1 MINIASEAFKKYRL
15 TTQLNSLDG
24 YSANPTVLLQ
34 QLCGKGD
41 SVDVK
46 ELKKTIL
53 KIFKVNINIFKKMG
67 LVLNL
72 SSINSWNGAN
82 SYRGVDGAMEYDS
95 LFRVSFEYAA
105 LKYLLR
111 LCKNPAA
118 IDAATAT
125 LIYRSNFFIG
135 NRQTS
140 IRNCDDFKTHKD
152 TALERLAGTHI
163 ESSLYDAIGQGTE
176 YMYYLLLPQMDSQVV
191 QDHKD
196 IFNALKECD
205 HAAFEAILNA

>member
-1 MINIASEAFKKYRL
+1 MINIAPEVFKKYRL
-15 TTQLNSLDG
+15 TTQLKSLGEDA
-24 YSANPTVLLQ
+24 ANPTVLLQ
-34 QLCGKGD
+34 QLCGNED
-41 SVDVK
+41 NVDVK

-53 KIFKVNINIFKKMG
+53 KIFKVNINLFKKIG

-72 SSINSWNGAN
+72 SSINSWNGVN
-82 SYRGVDGAMEYDS
+82 SYRNVDGAMEYDS

-111 LCKNPAA
+111 LCKNHAA

-125 LIYRSNFFIG
+125 LIYRNNFLVG

-140 IRNCDDFKTHKD
+140 LRNCDDFKTHRD
-152 TALERLAGTHI
+152 TALERLAGTHT
-163 ESSLYDAIGQGTE
+163 ESSLYEAIGQGTE
-176 YMYYLLLPQMDSQVV
+176 YMYYLLLPQMDRQLV

-196 IFNALKECD
+196 IFDALKECD
-205 HAAFEAILNA
+205 HATFEAILNA